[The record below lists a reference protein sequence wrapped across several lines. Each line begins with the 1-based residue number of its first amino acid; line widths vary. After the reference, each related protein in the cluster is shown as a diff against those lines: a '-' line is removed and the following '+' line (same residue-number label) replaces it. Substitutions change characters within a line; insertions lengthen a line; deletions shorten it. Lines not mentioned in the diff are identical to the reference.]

1 MMELFIKESREDFLQ
16 VIDLAYPQYIF
27 IFDGIAVDTDEAGQ
41 LQVVVNKASV
51 LKSDKAEES
60 NPDKIVVDEDEFL
73 SKHTELIID
82 ELFREPLEKAA
93 R

>member
-1 MMELFIKESREDFLQ
+1 MELFVKESREDYIE
-16 VIDLAYPQYIF
+16 VIDLAYPQYVF
-27 IFDGIAVDTDEAGQ
+27 VFEGIGVEEDESGQ
-41 LQVVVNKASV
+41 LQIIVNKASV

-60 NPDKIVVDEDEFL
+60 NPDKVVVDEDEFL

-82 ELFREPLEKAA
+82 ELFREPLERAA

>member
-1 MMELFIKESREDFLQ
+1 MELYVKESREDYVE
-16 VIDLAYPQYIF
+16 VIDLAYPQYVF
-27 IFDGIAVDTDEAGQ
+27 VLDGIQ
-41 LQVVVNKASV
+41 LIENKGKIEVLVNKVSV

-60 NPDKIVVDEDEFL
+60 NRDKIVEDEDEFL

-82 ELFREPLEKAA
+82 ELFRNTLEQAT

>member
-1 MMELFIKESREDFLQ
+1 MELFVKESREDYIE
-16 VIDLAYPQYIF
+16 VIDLAYPQYVF
-27 IFDGIAVDTDEAGQ
+27 VFEGIGVEEDEDGQ
-41 LQVVVNKASV
+41 LLVIVNKASV

-60 NPDKIVVDEDEFL
+60 NPDKVVVDEDEFL

-82 ELFREPLEKAA
+82 ELFREPLERAA